1 MAKEPLELFCWP
13 FTLLAVNIANSHFQ
27 LVSPALFGWAC
38 AGVALGAYLHYVFS
52 VSNWICTLW
61 RASLQSW

>member
-52 VSNWICTLW
+52 VSDCSCTPQ
-61 RASLQSW
+61 RPP